1 MVAAGAADFLDGIE
15 LREGTTTVVWHSVM
29 WQYLGP
35 AEQARVA
42 ARLDELGAQA
52 SDRAGFAHLALEP
65 RRRSPGAAHEFLVV
79 LTHLAGRRRAGARAA
94 RRRTASPPPGR
105 YREGMSTH
113 EQYSDIPR
121 GQVVGTYDTY
131 VEAQRAV
138 DFLSDEQ
145 FPVQHVSIVGSDLKM
160 VENVLG
166 RLTRG
171 RAAMAGAASGAWF
184 GLFVGVLLS
193 LFASKNTNGF
203 GLVIAALLYGAVFG
217 AIFGFVGHA
226 LSGGKRDFTS
236 RSKIVASSYD
246 VHCTWAEADKA
257 REVLARMSATS

>member
-1 MVAAGAADFLDGIE
+1 
-15 LREGTTTVVWHSVM
+15 
-29 WQYLGP
+29 
-35 AEQARVA
+35 
-42 ARLDELGAQA
+42 
-52 SDRAGFAHLALEP
+52 
-65 RRRSPGAAHEFLVV
+65 
-79 LTHLAGRRRAGARAA
+79 
-94 RRRTASPPPGR
+94 
-105 YREGMSTH
+105 MSTH

-257 REVLARMSATS
+257 REVLARMTPAS

>member
-1 MVAAGAADFLDGIE
+1 
-15 LREGTTTVVWHSVM
+15 
-29 WQYLGP
+29 
-35 AEQARVA
+35 
-42 ARLDELGAQA
+42 
-52 SDRAGFAHLALEP
+52 
-65 RRRSPGAAHEFLVV
+65 
-79 LTHLAGRRRAGARAA
+79 
-94 RRRTASPPPGR
+94 
-105 YREGMSTH
+105 MSTH

-171 RAAMAGAASGAWF
+171 RAAAAGAASGAWF

-193 LFASKNTNGF
+193 VFASKDTNGF
-203 GLVIAALLYGAVFG
+203 ALVLAAIAYGVVFG

-226 LSGGKRDFTS
+226 LSRGRRDFTS
-236 RSKIVASSYD
+236 RSKIVASSYEIR
-246 VHCTWAEADKA
+246 CTWAEADKA
-257 REVLARMSATS
+257 REVLARLSASA

>member
-1 MVAAGAADFLDGIE
+1 
-15 LREGTTTVVWHSVM
+15 
-29 WQYLGP
+29 
-35 AEQARVA
+35 
-42 ARLDELGAQA
+42 
-52 SDRAGFAHLALEP
+52 
-65 RRRSPGAAHEFLVV
+65 
-79 LTHLAGRRRAGARAA
+79 
-94 RRRTASPPPGR
+94 
-105 YREGMSTH
+105 MSTH

-121 GQVVGTYDTY
+121 GQVVATYDTY

-171 RAAMAGAASGAWF
+171 RAAAAGAASGAWF

-193 LFASKNTNGF
+193 IFADSGTNAF
-203 GLVIAALLYGAVFG
+203 ALVISALVYGAVFG
-217 AIFGFVGHA
+217 AIFGFVGHT

-236 RSKIVASSYD
+236 RNKIVSSRYEI
-246 VHCTWAEADKA
+246 VCTWAEADKA
-257 REVLARMSATS
+257 REVLARLQTNA

>member
-1 MVAAGAADFLDGIE
+1 
-15 LREGTTTVVWHSVM
+15 
-29 WQYLGP
+29 
-35 AEQARVA
+35 
-42 ARLDELGAQA
+42 
-52 SDRAGFAHLALEP
+52 
-65 RRRSPGAAHEFLVV
+65 
-79 LTHLAGRRRAGARAA
+79 
-94 RRRTASPPPGR
+94 
-105 YREGMSTH
+105 MSTH

-193 LFASKNTNGF
+193 LFASKDTNGF
-203 GLVIAALLYGAVFG
+203 GLVVAALLYGAVFG

-257 REVLARMSATS
+257 REVLARMNPVV

>member
-1 MVAAGAADFLDGIE
+1 
-15 LREGTTTVVWHSVM
+15 
-29 WQYLGP
+29 
-35 AEQARVA
+35 
-42 ARLDELGAQA
+42 
-52 SDRAGFAHLALEP
+52 
-65 RRRSPGAAHEFLVV
+65 
-79 LTHLAGRRRAGARAA
+79 
-94 RRRTASPPPGR
+94 
-105 YREGMSTH
+105 MSTH

-138 DFLSDEQ
+138 DFLSDQQ

-203 GLVIAALLYGAVFG
+203 GLVVAALLYGAVFG

-257 REVLARMSATS
+257 REVLARMNPAV

>member
-1 MVAAGAADFLDGIE
+1 M
-15 LREGTTTVVWHSVM
+15 
-29 WQYLGP
+29 P
-35 AEQARVA
+35 AP
-42 ARLDELGAQA
+42 
-52 SDRAGFAHLALEP
+52 SAHD
-65 RRRSPGAAHEFLVV
+65 
-79 LTHLAGRRRAGARAA
+79 
-94 RRRTASPPPGR
+94 
-105 YREGMSTH
+105 
-113 EQYSDIPR
+113 QYSDIPR
-121 GQVVGTYDTY
+121 GQVVGSYDTY

-257 REVLARMSATS
+257 REVLARMTPAV

>member
-1 MVAAGAADFLDGIE
+1 M
-15 LREGTTTVVWHSVM
+15 
-29 WQYLGP
+29 P
-35 AEQARVA
+35 AP
-42 ARLDELGAQA
+42 
-52 SDRAGFAHLALEP
+52 SAHD
-65 RRRSPGAAHEFLVV
+65 
-79 LTHLAGRRRAGARAA
+79 
-94 RRRTASPPPGR
+94 
-105 YREGMSTH
+105 
-113 EQYSDIPR
+113 QYSDIPR
-121 GQVVGTYDTY
+121 GQVVGSYDTY

-246 VHCTWAEADKA
+246 VHCTWSEADKA
-257 REVLARMSATS
+257 REVLARMTTTT

>member
-1 MVAAGAADFLDGIE
+1 
-15 LREGTTTVVWHSVM
+15 
-29 WQYLGP
+29 
-35 AEQARVA
+35 
-42 ARLDELGAQA
+42 
-52 SDRAGFAHLALEP
+52 
-65 RRRSPGAAHEFLVV
+65 
-79 LTHLAGRRRAGARAA
+79 
-94 RRRTASPPPGR
+94 
-105 YREGMSTH
+105 MSAH

-121 GQVVGTYDTY
+121 GQVIGSYDTY

-138 DFLSDEQ
+138 DFLSDQQ

-257 REVLARMSATS
+257 REVLARMTTTT

>member
-1 MVAAGAADFLDGIE
+1 M
-15 LREGTTTVVWHSVM
+15 S
-29 WQYLGP
+29 
-35 AEQARVA
+35 
-42 ARLDELGAQA
+42 
-52 SDRAGFAHLALEP
+52 AHD
-65 RRRSPGAAHEFLVV
+65 
-79 LTHLAGRRRAGARAA
+79 
-94 RRRTASPPPGR
+94 
-105 YREGMSTH
+105 
-113 EQYSDIPR
+113 QYSDVPR

-131 VEAQRAV
+131 AEAQHAV

-171 RAAMAGAASGAWF
+171 RAALAGAASGAWF

-193 LFASKNTNGF
+193 IFASNDTNAF

-226 LSGGKRDFTS
+226 LSRGKRDFTS
-236 RSKIVASSYD
+236 KSKIVASSYQ
-246 VHCTWAEADKA
+246 VHCTWAEADRA
-257 REVLARMSATS
+257 REILTRLNTSA

>member
-1 MVAAGAADFLDGIE
+1 
-15 LREGTTTVVWHSVM
+15 
-29 WQYLGP
+29 
-35 AEQARVA
+35 
-42 ARLDELGAQA
+42 
-52 SDRAGFAHLALEP
+52 
-65 RRRSPGAAHEFLVV
+65 
-79 LTHLAGRRRAGARAA
+79 
-94 RRRTASPPPGR
+94 
-105 YREGMSTH
+105 MSTH

-171 RAAMAGAASGAWF
+171 RAALAGAASGAWF

-236 RSKIVASSYD
+236 RSKIVASSYEIR
-246 VHCTWAEADKA
+246 CTWAEADKA
-257 REVLARMSATS
+257 REVLARMTSTS